1 MKQLPGQRGPNMPR
15 WLKTVLAVTITLVG
29 TIWLLSLL
37 PFLLLA
43 ALILSILL
51 IPISRRLRQEMEEA
65 GFSVDGTSKR
75 EQRRDVNI
83 TPWHRQIRN
92 VWRDVSSGKGL

>member
-1 MKQLPGQRGPNMPR
+1 MKQLPGLQSKTLPR
-15 WLKTVLAVTITLVG
+15 WFITIMTGTITVIS

-43 ALILSILL
+43 ALVLSITL
-51 IPISRRLRQEMEEA
+51 IPVIRRLRRDMEEA
-65 GFSVDGTSKR
+65 GFRVNKSWRTD
-75 EQRRDVNI
+75 QHRDVNI

-92 VWRDVSSGKGL
+92 AWREFSSGKAR

>member
-1 MKQLPGQRGPNMPR
+1 MPR
-15 WLKTVLAVTITLVG
+15 WLKTVMAGTLTVIT

-43 ALILSILL
+43 ALLLSILL
-51 IPISRRLRQEMEEA
+51 IPITRRLRREMEEA
-65 GFSVDGTSKR
+65 GFNIEQPIKSD
-75 EQRRDVNI
+75 QRRDVNI

-92 VWRDVSSGKGL
+92 AWREFSSGIGR

>member
-1 MKQLPGQRGPNMPR
+1 MAGVI
-15 WLKTVLAVTITLVG
+15 TVVA

-43 ALILSILL
+43 ALLLSLAL
-51 IPISRRLRQEMEEA
+51 IPVTRRLRRDMEDA
-65 GFSVDGTSKR
+65 GFNVEESWRSD
-75 EQRRDVNI
+75 QRRDLNI

-92 VWRDVSSGKGL
+92 LWRDLSSGIGR

>member
-1 MKQLPGQRGPNMPR
+1 MKQLPGQRSQTLPR
-15 WLKTVLAVTITLVG
+15 WLKAVMAGAITVMA

-43 ALILSILL
+43 ALVLAIML
-51 IPISRRLRQEMEEA
+51 IPVTRGLRRDMEEA
-65 GFSVDGTSKR
+65 GLTVEKSWKSDQPRGL
-75 EQRRDVNI
+75 NI

-92 VWRDVSSGKGL
+92 VWRDFSS